1 MKPNPKETLKETL
14 KKPWR
19 NSQWN
24 PNETRTLEETLM
36 KQEP

>member
-1 MKPNPKETLKETL
+1 MKPYRNLKRNPKETLNETL
-14 KKPWR
+14 
-19 NSQWN
+19 QGN